1 LGGSIIVIFF
11 KDYSKVYAK
20 VQTIQFFLKLDF
32 TLLNK
37 YKVSGISDS
46 LCQQNGPGKGKMEE
60 LREAMR
66 KWVTGVSVVT
76 VQVDGSLHGMTV
88 GSLVSVSI
96 DPPRIAITLG
106 NQTRTHNMVQQSK
119 EFGVSILGEN
129 QQLIAEHFSGMIPDQ
144 DERMASV
151 TITRMVNNIPVIDD
165 ALGHLACRV
174 VHEYN
179 MPASTLFVGEV
190 LEARTCNNNLPL
202 VYGNRRYHRLE
213 L

>member
-1 LGGSIIVIFF
+1 
-11 KDYSKVYAK
+11 
-20 VQTIQFFLKLDF
+20 
-32 TLLNK
+32 
-37 YKVSGISDS
+37 
-46 LCQQNGPGKGKMEE
+46 MEE
-60 LREAMR
+60 LREVMR

-76 VQVDGSLHGMTV
+76 VQMDGSLHGMTI
-88 GSLVSVSI
+88 GSLVSISI

-106 NQTRTHNMVQQSK
+106 NQTRTHNMLQQSK

-151 TITRMVNNIPVIDD
+151 KITRMVNDIPVIDD

-174 VHEYN
+174 VHEYK
-179 MPASTLFVGEV
+179 MPSSTLFVGEV
-190 LEARTCNNNLPL
+190 LEAHVDDSNFPL
-202 VYGNRRYHRLE
+202 VYGNRKYHRLE